1 MTRLEKIQIAIEKG
15 ITCNPE
21 TGEVFGVKGKVLKT
35 IGPTGYYTTT
45 FKYNKKQYFIKSH
58 QFIWY
63 YVNKE
68 IVEQIDHIDGNP
80 LNNSISN
87 LRAVNNQQNHF
98 NHTKAKGYTYCNKR
112 RKYQSSIFK
121 DGKKIH
127 LGSFELEE
135 DARNAYLEAK
145 KIYHKI

>member
-1 MTRLEKIQIAIEKG
+1 MTRLERIQIAIEKG

-21 TGEVFGVKGKVLKT
+21 TGEVFGVKGGVLKR
-35 IGPTGYYTTT
+35 IGPTGYYIAS
-45 FKYNKKQYFIKSH
+45 FRYDKKLYQIKSH

-63 YVNKE
+63 WVNKE
-68 IVEQIDHIDGNP
+68 IVEQIDHIDGNR

-98 NHTKAKGYTYCNKR
+98 NMTKAKGYSYCNKR

-121 DGKKIH
+121 SGKRIY
-127 LGSFELEE
+127 LGSFDNEQE
-135 DARNAYLEAK
+135 ARQAYLEAK

>member
-1 MTRLEKIQIAIEKG
+1 MTRLEKIELAIKKG

-21 TGEVFGVKGKVLKT
+21 TGEVFGVKGKVLKAT
-35 IGPTGYYTTT
+35 SKTGYYHIGL
-45 FKYNKKQYFIKSH
+45 KIDNKQYNLRSH

-63 YVNKE
+63 WVNKE

-98 NHTKAKGYTYCNKR
+98 NETKAKGYCRHVKGFMSRIVVDAKQIY
-112 RKYQSSIFK
+112 
-121 DGKKIH
+121 
-127 LGSFELEE
+127 LGYFSNEN
-135 DARNAYLEAK
+135 DARQAYLEAK
-145 KIYHKI
+145 QKYHQI